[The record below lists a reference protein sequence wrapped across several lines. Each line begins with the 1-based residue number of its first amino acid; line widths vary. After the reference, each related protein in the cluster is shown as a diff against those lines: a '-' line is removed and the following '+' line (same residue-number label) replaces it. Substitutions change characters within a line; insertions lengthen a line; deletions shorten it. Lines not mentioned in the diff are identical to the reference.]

1 MIRLVTF
8 DFWDTLVTDSPEN
21 LRAQRALRVT
31 AIRQALGEAGAPA
44 TDAEAEDVHERSG
57 IVLVERF
64 WSRNRDPS
72 PDEQLRIVLDTA
84 RPGTAGR
91 LTPSAFAA
99 ALEAYIS
106 PVLAH
111 PPELCPGAAVA
122 VRELAARGV
131 SLGIVSN
138 TGRTPG
144 VILRRVLERHGLLAH
159 FRAISYSDEI
169 GVRKP
174 DAEIFRATLER
185 AGVSPEEAVH
195 IGDNPDAD
203 VVGAQGIG
211 MRAAHYTA
219 GFRAPASRADLV
231 VADLAVL
238 PDALFRVASREVG
251 G

>member
-21 LRAQRALRVT
+21 LRAQRTLRVA
-31 AIRQALGEAGAPA
+31 AIRRALGEAGAPV
-44 TDAEAEDVHERSG
+44 TETEAEDVHERSG
-57 IVLVERF
+57 FLLAERF

-72 PDEQLRIVLDTA
+72 PGEQLRIVLDTA
-84 RPGTAGR
+84 GPGTAAR
-91 LTPSAFAA
+91 LTPAALAA
-99 ALEAYIS
+99 ALEAYVS
-106 PVLAH
+106 PVLAY
-111 PPELCPGAAVA
+111 PPDLCPGAAAA

-144 VILRRVLERHGLLAH
+144 VILRRVLERHGLLGH
-159 FRAISYSDEI
+159 FGAISYSDEV

-174 DAEIFRATLER
+174 EPEIFRATLAR
-185 AGVSPEEAVH
+185 AGVPAAEAVH
-195 IGDNPDAD
+195 IGDNPEAD
-203 VVGAQGIG
+203 VIGAQGVG

-219 GFRAPASRADLV
+219 GFRAPAARADLV
-231 VADLAVL
+231 VADLGAL
-238 PDALFRVASREVG
+238 PDEVFRIASRRAG